1 MDQKPVR
8 NADICVTVWK
18 QITMAVSV
26 KIASAKMI
34 GFKTLKELMRR
45 AQIREQ
51 QARIRIKIMNWLILT
66 LILVIVGVGLHG

>member
-1 MDQKPVR
+1 
-8 NADICVTVWK
+8 
-18 QITMAVSV
+18 MAVSV

-51 QARIRIKIMNWLILT
+51 QARIRIKIMNWLIVVLC
-66 LILVIVGVGLHG
+66 LVIIFAGITGCVGFNG

>member
-1 MDQKPVR
+1 
-8 NADICVTVWK
+8 
-18 QITMAVSV
+18 MAVSV

-51 QARIRIKIMNWLILT
+51 QARTRVKIMNWLIVILC
-66 LILVIVGVGLHG
+66 LVIVGVGLHG